1 MIDFP
6 AAQMEAYSRRRST
19 RGGGIIGAPA
29 SVGYPYQL
37 PSPLMPPPAIIPWP
51 GGNFNLG
58 AFQEQGA
65 NQTPMHGLN
74 MYEISPEF
82 AGGTSTTTTTDHAAA
97 DWSELQVFP
106 DSVSQHM
113 YDPRLGLDEEMIQEL
128 TNADGTFAVNVVL
141 GKPDG
146 YIDADIDVYLRLDE
160 DLETLPPLAEAD
172 FLGAFAREVRR
183 VVTRL
188 LNTRNSGRALFRA
201 AADAVIATYTD
212 ALTGKASTGDQQT
225 MLGASKTAYKPKVA
239 EIRAKRLLD
248 DHETEYAVDDAM
260 RSGPL
265 YFTGDAKFGARV
277 FGV

>member
-29 SVGYPYQL
+29 SVGYAYQL
-37 PSPLMPPPAIIPWP
+37 PPMMTPPPANTSGP
-51 GGNFNLG
+51 GGNLNLS

-65 NQTPMHGLN
+65 NQTLERPSEF
-74 MYEISPEF
+74 EISPRF
-82 AGGTSTTTTTDHAAA
+82 AGVTSTSTTDHAAA

-113 YDPRLGLDEEMIQEL
+113 YDPRLGLDEEMIRGL
-128 TNADGTFAVNVVL
+128 TNDDGTFAVNVVL

-146 YIDADIDVYLRLDE
+146 YIDADIE
-160 DLETLPPLAEAD
+160 DLETLPPLAKAD

-188 LNTRNSGRALFRA
+188 SNARDSGRALFRA
-201 AADAVIATYTD
+201 AADAVIQTYTD
-212 ALTGKASTGDQQT
+212 ALTGKAPTDYDSQFPQL
-225 MLGASKTAYKPKVA
+225 MLGTSRTRYKRLVA
-239 EIRAKRLLD
+239 EARAVRLYTMHRDAYALTD
-248 DHETEYAVDDAM
+248 DM
-260 RSGPL
+260 FSGPL
-265 YFTGDAKFGARV
+265 YFPGDAKFGARV